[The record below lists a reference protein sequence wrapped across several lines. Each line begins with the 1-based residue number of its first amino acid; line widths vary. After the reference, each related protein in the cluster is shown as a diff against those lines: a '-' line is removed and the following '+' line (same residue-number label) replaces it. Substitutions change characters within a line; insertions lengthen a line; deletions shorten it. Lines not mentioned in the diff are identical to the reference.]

1 MSDNQVN
8 VADVFRRACA
18 IRESSPNADF
28 KAVKE
33 QLAREFAGKPMPPVY
48 NLTIPEYDDVVPEED
63 WSAGLPIVMRGIQ
76 NDDWTEIAHG
86 IVISLEQ
93 IENFQKESGPEQMKR
108 WHDRSKGIGEQTKK
122 SLDKWLPED
131 LMRIAERAQKR

>member
-1 MSDNQVN
+1 MNNEVT
-8 VADVFRRACA
+8 VANVFRRALA
-18 IRESSPNADF
+18 IRQANPNGDF
-28 KAVKE
+28 KGVKQ
-33 QLAREFAGKPMPPVY
+33 QLAGEFAGKPMPPTAS
-48 NLTIPEYDDVVPEED
+48 LTIPEYDDLVPEED
-63 WSAGLPIVMRGIQ
+63 WSAGLPVVMRGIQ
-76 NDDWTEIAHG
+76 NNDWTEIAHG

-93 IENFQKESGPEQMKR
+93 IENFQKESGPEQMKK